1 MHDARPAAASAGPRL
16 TRRALLEGAGALGLA
31 SAGSHAWPFGTS
43 PRASAMQGP
52 GRDDWGAFDRAIQ
65 TGTQR
70 FGIVGTAVAIV
81 NAAGLVHQRT
91 FGVRDLAAG
100 APVTPGTLFRVASTT
115 KSMSALLVAQF
126 VDEGLL
132 GWDQPVREVWPAFRA
147 PTAELTAALRVRDL
161 FGMATGLGARPL
173 ADLQQGYPNPRQV
186 LESVAW
192 LPVLG
197 PPHTQFFYNNTL
209 VAVGGYLPAL
219 ALGAEPEEL
228 LTVYT
233 QLMQE
238 RVYGPVG
245 MATARKADDPRPF
258 SNDYAT
264 GYAPDFEQGTAAEPW
279 ATVGSFAPVGG
290 TMASLTDMAAYV
302 TLQLRG
308 GTTTAGQRVVS
319 AQNLAECWQ
328 PAIEIPVTPE
338 VAAAAPDVSDVSYC
352 MGWSLAR
359 YGGRPVLSH
368 TGGEDGFTCIIAFLP
383 DDDLGLVVLTN
394 VMYAPNGLPFCSYA
408 LNLLLE
414 HRFDLG
420 AGNNA
425 AVVARYEDAAGQLAT
440 QAAQAVPV
448 DPAAIAPYLG
458 FYEEGFRLAF
468 DASGALRLQLQNRA
482 WRVVGA
488 LLHCRRLPVGI
499 SPGRRPRDCRGHHR
513 DCPGGPLP
521 GGGVDRLHHL
531 RAVPGGDLRP
541 DRAGLHDGLRHPAHD

>member
-1 MHDARPAAASAGPRL
+1 MHNARPAAVSAVTRL

-31 SAGSHAWPFGTS
+31 AVGSQAWPIDAS

-52 GRDDWGAFDRAIQ
+52 GRADWGAFDRAIE
-65 TGTQR
+65 TAVRT
-70 FGIVGTAVAIV
+70 FGIVGAAVAVV

-91 FGVRDLAAG
+91 FGSRDLATA
-100 APVTPGTLFRVASTT
+100 APVTPHTLFRVASTT
-115 KSMSALLVAQF
+115 KSMTALLVAQF
-126 VDEGLL
+126 VDEGRL

-161 FGMATGLGARPL
+161 LGMATGLGARPL
-173 ADLQQGYPNPRQV
+173 ADLQQGYPSPRQL

-197 PPHTQFFYNNTL
+197 PPHTQFFYNNT
-209 VAVGGYLPAL
+209 VYAVGGYLPAL

-228 LTVYT
+228 LTVHT

-238 RVYGPVG
+238 RVFGPAG

-258 SNDYAT
+258 SDDYAT

-279 ATVGSFAPVGG
+279 VTVGSFAPVGG
-290 TMASLTDMAAYV
+290 TMASLTDMAAYI

-328 PAIEIPVTPE
+328 PGIQLPLDRASE
-338 VAAAAPDVSDVSYC
+338 APGMTDVSYG
-352 MGWSLAR
+352 MGWMSAHSA
-359 YGGRPVLSH
+359 GRRVLSH
-368 TGGEDGFTCIIAFLP
+368 TGGEDGFLCNIAFLP

-394 VMYAPNGLPFCSYA
+394 GFPNGGAFSLYA

-414 HRFDLG
+414 QHFGL
-420 AGNNA
+420 A
-425 AVVARYEDAAGQLAT
+425 ADANTALVSQYEDAARTLAD

-448 DPAAIAPYLG
+448 DPTAIAPFLG
-458 FYEEGFRLAF
+458 YYEEGFRLAF
-468 DASGALRLQLQNRA
+468 DDAAALRLYLQNRA
-482 WRVVGA
+482 WRVLGQPDGSHVIGSGSLAGAVINFERDAVGVP
-488 LLHCRRLPVGI
+488 LLELQDFGTVRWQ
-499 SPGRRPRDCRGHHR
+499 S
-513 DCPGGPLP
+513 
-521 GGGVDRLHHL
+521 
-531 RAVPGGDLRP
+531 
-541 DRAGLHDGLRHPAHD
+541 GLV